1 MQVSKFSLIQL
12 LWPENRYVSDDI
24 EDEQINVFGVQVIV
38 YSSNYLIIPFSVS
51 CACRCT
57 TCLIRVCRLIM
68 GPRGAVDSRRLIHR
82 LIDYVTLAVHTGALF
97 RVRLCGVYT
106 QAGKRRG
113 EYALAVLLPP
123 LSRPSSSPS
132 PPSALASGTG
142 RVWSSQL
149 IRRGAGARCGPRGLS
164 GHNKINSQAH
174 GGHRASRST
183 DVASASLASSQRIPY
198 CAN

>member
-1 MQVSKFSLIQL
+1 MQL

-82 LIDYVTLAVHTGALF
+82 LIDYVTLAVHTGSLSRAPVR
-97 RVRLCGVYT
+97 RVHPVGEGEGENTLLPYYCRLSPAHPPRPPRP
-106 QAGKRRG
+106 Q
-113 EYALAVLLPP
+113 LSPAVLDG
-123 LSRPSSSPS
+123 
-132 PPSALASGTG
+132 SGP
-142 RVWSSQL
+142 VS
-149 IRRGAGARCGPRGLS
+149 
-164 GHNKINSQAH
+164 
-174 GGHRASRST
+174 
-183 DVASASLASSQRIPY
+183 
-198 CAN
+198 

>member
-1 MQVSKFSLIQL
+1 MQVSKFSLMQL

-82 LIDYVTLAVHTGALF
+82 LIDYVTLAVHTGSLSRAPVRRVHPGGEAEG
-97 RVRLCGVYT
+97 RVRSCRT
-106 QAGKRRG
+106 TA
-113 EYALAVLLPP
+113 ASLPP
-123 LSRPSSSPS
+123 ILLALPALSSRQRYWTGLVQSAD
-132 PPSALASGTG
+132 PPRG
-142 RVWSSQL
+142 
-149 IRRGAGARCGPRGLS
+149 RGAL
-164 GHNKINSQAH
+164 
-174 GGHRASRST
+174 RATWS
-183 DVASASLASSQRIPY
+183 VPAQQ
-198 CAN
+198 NQ